1 MELMKIEY
9 ETSRIFALDQLGL
22 CRSKDFIDWGLLALQ
37 NGSNSTDVAILAGLN
52 PQTSYFEVR
61 EDFILALNDVGIEF
75 MTGGE
80 AIDNYLE
87 QASARIIEG
96 SIPYKEILKVVYSLY
111 LRREGWNSKYDTSSL
126 LSLYWAID
134 DLQGGEESWSYY
146 YQDLNT
152 LDPAKTVSMECQIML
167 GRIPRKET
175 RKADERISFRWEE
188 EPGWFGRVK
197 EMLSWLFNR
206 KN

>member
-1 MELMKIEY
+1 MNIEY

-22 CRSKDFIDWGLLALQ
+22 CKPEDFIDWGLLALQ
-37 NGSNSTDVAILAGLN
+37 NGSNSTEVAILAGLN
-52 PQTSYFEVR
+52 PQNSYFEVR
-61 EDFILALNDVGIEF
+61 EDFILALNEIGIGF
-75 MTGGE
+75 LTGGE

-96 SIPYKEILKVVYSLY
+96 SIPYKEILKVVYALY
-111 LRREGWNSKYDTSSL
+111 LGREGWDSKYDTSSL

-134 DLQGGEESWSYY
+134 DLQAGQESWSYY
-146 YQDLNT
+146 YRDLNT

-167 GRIPRKET
+167 GRIPREES
-175 RKADERISFRWEE
+175 RKADERLPFRWEE
-188 EPGWFGRVK
+188 EPGWFGRAK
-197 EMLSWLFNR
+197 EMLSWLFTW